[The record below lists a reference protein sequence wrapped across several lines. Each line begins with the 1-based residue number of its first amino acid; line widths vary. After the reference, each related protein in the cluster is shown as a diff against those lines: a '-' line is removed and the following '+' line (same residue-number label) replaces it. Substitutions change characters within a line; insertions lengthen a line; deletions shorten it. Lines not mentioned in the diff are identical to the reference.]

1 MSWLRIHRGAW
12 GLAALF
18 ALAVASAADAP
29 RVDESLFWAA
39 FAGNTARVKE
49 LVATGVDVN
58 ARDSDGATGLML
70 ASGNGHKEVAQALLA
85 AKADVNL
92 KNANGSTALL
102 MALAGGHGE
111 LAGLLVEAGAAL
123 DARTNDGATALMG
136 AAHAGHV
143 PWTRY
148 LLERGADV
156 GAATSHGLTA
166 LMFAAGAAGPA
177 RDPAAQEGRL
187 AVLRMLLEAGAD
199 ANARN
204 SQGWTALSVA
214 SARGQ
219 SQVVDLLRNW
229 VPGATPAADVGRRP
243 KEPAPPV
250 APPAPTV
257 PAPTVPAHAVPAP
270 AVPAA
275 AVPAPTVPAPAVP
288 AAAVPAPAVQQLP
301 PASQLPVTCQAPQAR
316 NLTENEAK
324 ALRYVLERKLGFTGV
339 ACITELVAVDKFP
352 LRGQTV
358 VLYEMTITFP
368 NGYRAECLDK
378 KSFEVGGFSSHH
390 YGPDCPALP
399 IPPVRPGE
407 VWTYRGDEII

>member
-1 MSWLRIHRGAW
+1 MHEGPMDGRQRMSWLRIQKGAW

-18 ALAVASAADAP
+18 ALAVTSAAEAP
-29 RVDESLFWAA
+29 KVDESLFWAA
-39 FAGNTARVKE
+39 FAGNAARVKE

-58 ARDSDGATGLML
+58 ARDSDGSTGLML
-70 ASGNGHKEVAQALLA
+70 ASGNGHREAAQALLE

-92 KNANGSTALL
+92 KNTNGSTALL

-111 LAGLLVEAGAAL
+111 VAGLLAGAGAAL

-143 PWTRY
+143 PWVRY

-156 GAATSHGLTA
+156 GATTSQGLTA

-177 RDPAAQEGRL
+177 RDPAAQEGRV
-187 AVLRMLLEAGAD
+187 AVLRMLLDAGAD
-199 ANARN
+199 VNAKN
-204 SQGWTALSVA
+204 SRGWTALSVA
-214 SARGQ
+214 SARGH

-229 VPGATPAADVGRRP
+229 VPGAA
-243 KEPAPPV
+243 PAPEV
-250 APPAPTV
+250 ARPPREPSV
-257 PAPTVPAHAVPAP
+257 PG
-270 AVPAA
+270 
-275 AVPAPTVPAPAVP
+275 
-288 AAAVPAPAVQQLP
+288 PAVQQVPPSP
-301 PASQLPVTCQAPQAR
+301 PAPVTCQAPQAR

-368 NGYRAECLDK
+368 NGYRVECLDK
-378 KSFEVGGFSSHH
+378 KSFDVGGFPSHYH
-390 YGPDCPALP
+390 GPDCPALA

>member
-1 MSWLRIHRGAW
+1 MHEGPMDERPMVGRRRMSWLRIQKGAW
-12 GLAALF
+12 GLAAVF
-18 ALAVASAADAP
+18 ALAVTSAAEAP

-39 FAGNTARVKE
+39 FAGNAARVKE

-58 ARDSDGATGLML
+58 ARDSDGSTGLML
-70 ASGNGHKEVAQALLA
+70 ASGNGHREAAQALLE

-92 KNANGSTALL
+92 KNTNGSTGLL

-111 LAGLLVEAGAAL
+111 VAGLLAGAGAAL

-143 PWTRY
+143 PWVRY

-156 GAATSHGLTA
+156 GATTSQGLTA

-177 RDPAAQEGRL
+177 RDPAAQEGRV
-187 AVLRMLLEAGAD
+187 AVLQMLLDAGAD
-199 ANARN
+199 VNAKN
-204 SQGWTALSVA
+204 SRGWTALSVA
-214 SARGQ
+214 SARGH

-229 VPGATPAADVGRRP
+229 VPGAAPAPEAVRP
-243 KEPAPPV
+243 PREPAPP
-250 APPAPTV
+250 PT
-257 PAPTVPAHAVPAP
+257 PPAP
-270 AVPAA
+270 AVP
-275 AVPAPTVPAPAVP
+275 VPAAPAPALP
-288 AAAVPAPAVQQLP
+288 A
-301 PASQLPVTCQAPQAR
+301 PVTCQAPQAR

-339 ACITELVAVDKFP
+339 ACITELVAVDKFS

-368 NGYRAECLDK
+368 NGYRVECLDK
-378 KSFEVGGFSSHH
+378 KSFDVGGFPSHYH
-390 YGPDCPALP
+390 GPDCPALA